1 MARITTYA
9 EHLFALETLMQA
21 LRDILRLP
29 LEPEVFL
36 DHLIEEV
43 FFFDRSLNLLQRQI
57 ERHAELADY
66 KSLLHS
72 AGRARIHFSRLIED
86 ILRKGSALNLTGTS
100 AEKRLRVLQEAQE
113 REVERLKGLISS
125 QEGERDVVSPEEI
138 SKLLSPGEE
147 D

>member
-43 FFFDRSLNLLQRQI
+43 FFSTG
-57 ERHAELADY
+57 A
-66 KSLLHS
+66 STSSS
-72 AGRARIHFSRLIED
+72 AR
-86 ILRKGSALNLTGTS
+86 
-100 AEKRLRVLQEAQE
+100 
-113 REVERLKGLISS
+113 
-125 QEGERDVVSPEEI
+125 
-138 SKLLSPGEE
+138 
-147 D
+147 